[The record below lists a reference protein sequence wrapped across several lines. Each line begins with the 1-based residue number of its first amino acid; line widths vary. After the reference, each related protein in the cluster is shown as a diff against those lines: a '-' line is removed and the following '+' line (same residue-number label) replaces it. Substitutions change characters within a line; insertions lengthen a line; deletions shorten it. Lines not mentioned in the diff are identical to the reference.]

1 MVGAEDPDFTGGSYV
16 IVQKY
21 LHDLDAW
28 NALSVEDQERA
39 VGRTKLTDIELDDAV
54 KPADSHVA
62 LSTVTGP
69 DGEERQI
76 VRYNMA
82 FGSFD
87 RGGEF
92 GTYFIGYARD
102 PEVTEE
108 MLRNMFV
115 GRPPGTTDRLLD
127 FSTAATGS
135 LFFVPTADFLDAP
148 PPAPSAPPVR
158 SAPPEPPAPPEPGA
172 PPRAA
177 RSASAACAARPEP
190 DLPTRTRTMN
200 NLHRDLAPVSAAAW
214 AEIEEEA
221 RQTFKLH
228 IAGRRVVDLNGPD
241 GSTLAAVG
249 TGHLTGIEP
258 PADGVQAHARAA
270 QPVVEL
276 RVPFTVRREAVDDVE
291 RGSRDS
297 DWQPV
302 KDAARTIALAEDRAV
317 FEGYRAAAI
326 EGIRAGSTN
335 PPVQLPEDVREYPEA
350 VSRALTALR
359 LAGVGGPYSLL
370 LGADTFTAVNET
382 SDHGYPVHNHLAR
395 LLDGDII
402 WAPAIEGALL
412 LSTRGGD
419 FELFLGQDVS
429 VGYLSHDADT
439 VRLYLQ
445 ESLTFRVYTG
455 EAAVVLAA

>member
-1 MVGAEDPDFTGGSYV
+1 MD
-16 IVQKY
+16 
-21 LHDLDAW
+21 
-28 NALSVEDQERA
+28 
-39 VGRTKLTDIELDDAV
+39 
-54 KPADSHVA
+54 
-62 LSTVTGP
+62 
-69 DGEERQI
+69 
-76 VRYNMA
+76 
-82 FGSFD
+82 
-87 RGGEF
+87 
-92 GTYFIGYARD
+92 
-102 PEVTEE
+102 
-108 MLRNMFV
+108 
-115 GRPPGTTDRLLD
+115 
-127 FSTAATGS
+127 
-135 LFFVPTADFLDAP
+135 
-148 PPAPSAPPVR
+148 
-158 SAPPEPPAPPEPGA
+158 
-172 PPRAA
+172 
-177 RSASAACAARPEP
+177 
-190 DLPTRTRTMN
+190 
-200 NLHRDLAPVSAAAW
+200 NLHRDLAPISAAAW

-228 IAGRRVVDLNGPD
+228 IAGRRVVDLHGPED
-241 GSTLAAVG
+241 ATLAAVG

-258 PADGVQAHARAA
+258 PADGVRARARAA

-276 RVPFTVRREAVDDVE
+276 RVPFTVRRDAVDDVE

-370 LGADTFTAVNET
+370 LGADAFTAVNET

-402 WAPAIEGALL
+402 WAPAIEGAFL
-412 LSTRGGD
+412 LSARGGD
-419 FELFLGQDVS
+419 FELVLGRDLAI
-429 VGYLSHDADT
+429 GYLSHDAET
-439 VRLYLQ
+439 VQLYLQ

-455 EAAVVLAA
+455 EAAVALQA